1 MKLHAQINKIEKS
14 ENFEKSNFS
23 IEASA
28 KAFFILSDGLYSNK
42 IKAVIRELST
52 NAYDSHLDAGVA
64 DKPFDVHLPTRL
76 EPTFYV
82 RDYGTSMDHED
93 CMQLYTTYFRSTRN
107 QSNDAVGC
115 LGLGSKAPFAYCNQF
130 TVEAYLDGTRRV
142 YTAYQGEDGSPV
154 FSILDE
160 STTNEANGVK
170 VSLSV
175 ESSDIWEFK
184 NEGEKIYQFFKV
196 RPNLV
201 GEEVSFQDG
210 DILLS
215 GDGWEFEKGSYDNYV
230 IMGQIAYPL
239 DCDQIKDEQAHNF
252 LSASSGLNIYAD
264 IGDVD
269 ITPSRESLSYNGQTK
284 ARIVS
289 MINNIAL
296 EIAASMEEQISGQNS
311 LFNARMKYI
320 ELCNNCGSI
329 RTVMK
334 TLDTDVSWGGKE
346 IFDCDGFGV
355 TPTVKLEEGL
365 SVSHYCKSGWRKKID
380 VNIDVEK
387 IRFRVGNKFVVDD
400 LNRGGLSRI
409 RTWMQGQQE
418 NKTFSVYYFKAEDYG
433 DNPNS
438 ANEFLETLGGA
449 TEEDIMLTSS
459 LPKPEYSGS
468 RSGGGGGSIPAKL
481 FKARTQVRESGF
493 VDCKMSVKYE
503 DAYYIEESRG
513 VVQFDGKRVWVQN
526 IEKIINTLSALGYD
540 MEKYN
545 FYLVK
550 PSVIRNGKLDNRDNW
565 GSGGELLTGL
575 LEQAKEEHHNNITKV
590 INRYKISATNDDWRE
605 VLDSTKSN
613 SEAKQILAEFDLYME
628 EINAIK
634 ETIKDLQ
641 ECFRFCPN
649 LERVGSEQPEDAE
662 TRFASRFDKAME
674 KYPMLENVRSYY
686 METSVQ
692 QNCADYI
699 DLVESK

>member
-1 MKLHAQINKIEKS
+1 MKLHAQTNKVEKS
-14 ENFEKSNFS
+14 GNFENSGFS

-52 NAYDSHLDAGVA
+52 NAYDSHVDAGVA

-115 LGLGSKAPFAYCNQF
+115 LGLGSKAPFAYCDQF

-154 FSILDE
+154 FSLMDE
-160 STTNEANGVK
+160 SPTDEADGVK

-175 ESSDIWEFK
+175 KKDDVWDFEQES
-184 NEGEKIYQFFKV
+184 EKLYKFFTV
-196 RPNLV
+196 RPNFV
-201 GEEVSFQDG
+201 GGEVSFEDG
-210 DILLS
+210 DILLT
-215 GDGWEFEKGSYDNYV
+215 GNGWEFESGSYDNHIV
-230 IMGQIAYPL
+230 MGQIAYPL
-239 DCDQIKDEQAHNF
+239 DYDQIKDERAHDF
-252 LSASSGLNIYAD
+252 LYKSKGLNVYVG

-269 ITPSRESLSYNGQTK
+269 ITPSRESLSYNDQTK
-284 ARIVS
+284 KKIVR
-289 MINNIAL
+289 MINDIAL
-296 EIAASMEEQISGQNS
+296 EIAASMEEQIADQGT
-311 LFNARMKYI
+311 LFKARMKYVA
-320 ELCNNCGSI
+320 LCDSCDSI
-329 RTVMK
+329 LVAMK
-334 TLDTDVSWGGKE
+334 ALDTTITWNGEDLFQTTMGNVVENSKGL
-346 IFDCDGFGV
+346 GV
-355 TPTVKLEEGL
+355 N
-365 SVSHYCKSGWRKKID
+365 HYYKSNWRKKIE
-380 VNIDVEK
+380 VGEKMEK
-387 IRFRVGNKFVVDD
+387 IHFKTDTKFVVDD
-400 LNRGGLSRI
+400 LKRGGITRLRN
-409 RTWMQGQQE
+409 WMQAQGE
-418 NKTFSVYYFKAEDYG
+418 NKTIHVYYFKADGYG
-433 DNPNS
+433 DNPSS
-438 ANEFLETLGGA
+438 ANEFLELLGGA
-449 TEEDIMLTSS
+449 KAEDVMLTSS
-459 LPKPEYSGS
+459 LPKPEYNRSH
-468 RSGGGGGSIPAKL
+468 SGGGGGGNIPAKL
-481 FKARTQVRESGF
+481 FKARTQMLENGF

-513 VVQFDGKRVWVQN
+513 VVQFDGKSVWINSV
-526 IEKIINTLSALGYD
+526 EKIINTLSALGYD

-550 PSVIRNGKLDNRDNW
+550 PSVIRNSKLANRDNW
-565 GSGGELLTGL
+565 GSGDELLTGL
-575 LEQAKEEHHNNITKV
+575 LEQAKEEHHDNITKV
-590 INRYKISATNDDWRE
+590 INRYKVSATSSDWRE
-605 VLDSTKSN
+605 VLSSTKSN

-628 EINAIK
+628 EIDSIRA
-634 ETIKDLQ
+634 TIENLQ
-641 ECFRFCPN
+641 ECFRLCPSMD
-649 LERVGSEQPEDAE
+649 RVKSEQPEDAE